1 LIKNK
6 FYEQNFMN
14 QSYIFGKTPLTAH
27 KKPNRV
33 FQRRCLM
40 LMVFSLFFSTAFA
53 QTAKITVTGKVTD
66 TTGITLPGV
75 SITVVNN
82 SKVGTLTDANG
93 RFILDVED
101 GATLRVSFVG
111 FTSQTFVVSATNK
124 IFNVRLAETKG
135 QIDEV
140 VITAFGKKERKE
152 ALVGSVTSIK
162 PGELKIPASNL
173 TAALAGQAAGI
184 VAYQRSGQ
192 PGQDNAS
199 FFVRGVT
206 TFGYKQD
213 PLILIDN
220 VELTTSDL
228 ARLQVDDIASFSILK
243 DASATALYGARGANG
258 VILVSTKE
266 GKEGPA
272 KINFRSEF
280 SSSQATQT
288 PQIVGPI
295 EYMNLY
301 NEASL
306 TRDPA
311 LPLPFPQSKI
321 VNTQNTINGGPGANP
336 YVYPAVDWLKML
348 FNKRATTQRNNL
360 SVSGGSGLARYYITG
375 TYNQDNGVLKTDIRN
390 NNNNNVSFKNYQLR
404 SNINLALTKSTE
416 VIVRLSG
423 TFNEYSGPLTS
434 DGSFASD
441 LYNIAVHTSP
451 VLFPAFFPADAANAN
466 AQHILFGN
474 VGQADGADNNSILY
488 NNPYAALLRGHKN
501 FSESRMSAQL
511 ELNQNLNFL
520 TEGLKFR
527 TLFNTN
533 RHSYFDSQL
542 TYSPFYY
549 NIGSYDKVADQYTL
563 TWLNPKPTGNNVAQE
578 YLSYNKNEPNAD
590 TFMYLQSAMDYNK
603 QLGDHNINA
612 TLIGT
617 VQQTVYSS
625 QKDPKTNKTTL
636 QYSLPFRNLG
646 LAGRL
651 TYGFKSKYFIEGNFG
666 YNGSERFNAA
676 HRYGFFPT
684 IGGSWVVSNESF
696 WNPDIIQ
703 RLKIRASFGKV
714 GNDAIGQQ
722 RFFYQSDVNFIDGP
736 NYAQFGFNNSYERK
750 GVFINSYENNNITWE
765 TSRQTNLAVEFTVL
779 KNLNVIAEIYKNHRY
794 DILRQR
800 LVPSSEGFE
809 SAISSNLGV
818 VDSKGVDLSADYKQN
833 FSGGLWASFRG
844 NFTYSS
850 NKYTYIEEPNFN
862 EPWRHFIGQPISR
875 GYGYVAERLFVDD
888 QEAMNS
894 PSQVFSGTG
903 IKPKGGDIKYRDLNG
918 DGKIDNLDLTF
929 LGYPQTPE
937 IVYGFGFSTG
947 FKGFDLSAFFQGQAR
962 VSFFVD
968 PTRVS
973 PFIPSPDAYVYG
985 NTQVLQEFADSHWS
999 EENQDLYAAYPR
1011 LGTTRAGIEN
1021 NLQPSTWWLRDASF
1035 MRLKS
1040 LEIGYTL
1047 PARLTK
1053 SLKLSNLRIYFNGL
1067 NLVTWS
1073 PFKMWD
1079 PEQGGNGFAYPIQKV
1094 FNVGL
1099 NVNL

>member
-1 LIKNK
+1 MK
-6 FYEQNFMN
+6 
-14 QSYIFGKTPLTAH
+14 QSYIFSKVFLKKYKRPKQYLLPGFLILLLLT
-27 KKPNRV
+27 
-33 FQRRCLM
+33 
-40 LMVFSLFFSTAFA
+40 LFCCPTYA
-53 QTAKITVTGKVTD
+53 QTKVTITGTVTDTLGLKIPGAGITAENVKNVGTTTDENGKFVLDVAPGTSIRISFVGYVDQHITVTGEK
-66 TTGITLPGV
+66 
-75 SITVVNN
+75 
-82 SKVGTLTDANG
+82 
-93 RFILDVED
+93 
-101 GATLRVSFVG
+101 RV
-111 FTSQTFVVSATNK
+111 
-124 IFNVRLAETKG
+124 FNIMLKEASLIK
-135 QIDEV
+135 DEV

-162 PGELKIPASNL
+162 PGELKIPSSNL
-173 TAALAGQAAGI
+173 TTALAGQAAGI
-184 VAYQRSGQ
+184 IAYQRSGQ

-220 VELTTSDL
+220 VELTTTDL

-258 VILVSTKE
+258 VILVATKE

-272 KINFRSEF
+272 KINFRSEY

-288 PQIVGPI
+288 PEIVDPI

-306 TRDPA
+306 TRDPK
-311 LPLPFPQSKI
+311 LPIPFPQSKI
-321 VNTQNTINGGPGANP
+321 NNTINTINGAPGSNA
-336 YVYPAVDWLKML
+336 YVYPAVDWLKLL
-348 FNKRATTQRNNL
+348 FKKNATTQRNNL
-360 SVSGGSGLARYYITG
+360 SINGGSGLARYYITG
-375 TYNQDNGVLKTDIRN
+375 TYNQDNGVLRTDIRN
-390 NNNNNVSFKNYQLR
+390 NNNNNVKFRNYQLR
-404 SNINLALTKSTE
+404 SNININLTKTTE
-416 VIVRLSG
+416 IIVRLSG
-423 TFNEYSGPLTS
+423 NFNEYNGPITT

-441 LYNIAVHTSP
+441 LYNIAIHTSP
-451 VLFPAFFPADAANAN
+451 VLFPAYFQPDAANLN

-474 VGQADGADNNSILY
+474 VGTADGTSNNNILY
-488 NNPYAALLRGHKN
+488 NNPYASLLRGHKN
-501 FSESRMSAQL
+501 SSESRMSAQL

-520 TEGLKFR
+520 TDGLKFR

-542 TYSPFYY
+542 AYSPFYY
-549 NIGSYDKVADQYTL
+549 NVNTYDKASDQYTL
-563 TWLNPKPTGNNVAQE
+563 TWLNPQPTGYNVAQE
-578 YLSYNKNEPNAD
+578 YLSYSKNEPNAD
-590 TFMYLQSAMDYNK
+590 TFLYLQTALDYNK

-617 VQQTVYSS
+617 MQQTVYSS
-625 QKDPKTNKTTL
+625 AKDPKTNTTTL

-666 YNGSERFNAA
+666 YNGSERFSEN

-684 IGGSWVVSNESF
+684 IGASWVVSNEKF
-696 WNPDIIQ
+696 WNPAIID
-703 RLKIRASFGKV
+703 RLKFRASYGLV

-722 RFFYQSDVNFIDGP
+722 RFFYLSDVNLSTGP
-736 NYAQFGFNNSYERK
+736 NYSQFGFNNSYERK
-750 GVFINSYENNNITWE
+750 GVYINSYENDNITWE
-765 TSRQTNLAVEFTVL
+765 TSKQTNLAVEMTLF
-779 KNLNVIAEIYKNHRY
+779 KNLNIVAEFYKNHRY
-794 DILRQR
+794 DILRDRQ
-800 LVPSSEGFE
+800 VPSSEGFE
-809 SAISSNLGV
+809 STISTNLGV
-818 VDSKGVDLSADYKQN
+818 ADSKGMDLSADYKQN
-833 FSGGLWASFRG
+833 FSNGLWASFRG
-844 NFTYSS
+844 NFTYST
-850 NKYTYIEEPNFN
+850 NKYTYIEEPNYK

-888 QEAMNS
+888 QEAKNS
-894 PSQVFSGTG
+894 PSQIFSGSG
-903 IKPKGGDIKYRDLNG
+903 IPPQGGDIKYRDLNG

-985 NTQVLQEFADSHWS
+985 NTQVLKDFADSHWS
-999 EENQDLYAAYPR
+999 EENQNLYADYPR
-1011 LGTTRAGIEN
+1011 LGTTRAVIEN
-1021 NLQPSTWWLRDASF
+1021 NIQPSTWWLRDASF

-1047 PARLTK
+1047 PVRISK
-1053 SLKLSNLRIYFNGL
+1053 SLKLTNCRIYFNGL
-1067 NLVTWS
+1067 NLLTWS

-1079 PEQGGNGFAYPIQKV
+1079 PEQAGNGFAYPIQKV
-1094 FNVGL
+1094 FNIGL

>member
-1 LIKNK
+1 MKQPYTFSKALFKKHEKPGHFLIR
-6 FYEQNFMN
+6 
-14 QSYIFGKTPLTAH
+14 H
-27 KKPNRV
+27 
-33 FQRRCLM
+33 CLM
-40 LMVFSLFFSTAFA
+40 LLTFILFSGAAYS
-53 QTAKITVTGKVTD
+53 QTKITVTGTVTD
-66 TTGITLPGV
+66 TANVKLPGV
-75 SITVVNN
+75 TVSVVGN
-82 SKVGTLTDANG
+82 SKAGTVTDGNG
-93 RFILDVED
+93 RFILDVD
-101 GATLRVSFVG
+101 NGSVIRISFVG
-111 FTSQTFVVSATNK
+111 FKAQSFAVSAQNK
-124 IFNVRLAETKG
+124 VFNVALKEDKLLA
-135 QIDEV
+135 DEV
-140 VITAFGKKERKE
+140 VVTAFGKKERKE

-184 VAYQRSGQ
+184 IAYQRSGQ

-220 VELTTSDL
+220 VELTTTDL

-258 VILVSTKE
+258 VILVATKE

-272 KINFRSEF
+272 KINFRSEY
-280 SSSQATQT
+280 SSSQATKT
-288 PQIVGPI
+288 PEIVDPI
-295 EYMNLY
+295 EYMQLY

-306 TRDPA
+306 TRDPK

-321 VNTQNTINGGPGANP
+321 DNTQNTINGGPGNNP
-336 YVYPAVDWLKML
+336 YVYPAVDWLGML
-348 FNKRATTQRNNL
+348 FKKNATTMRNNL
-360 SVSGGSGLARYYITG
+360 SINGGSGLARYYITG
-375 TYNQDNGVLKTDIRN
+375 TYNQDNGVLRTDVRN
-390 NNNNNVSFKNYQLR
+390 NNNNNVRFRNYQLR
-404 SNINLALTKSTE
+404 SNINLNLTKSTE

-423 TFNEYSGPLTS
+423 NFNEYNGPLTT

-441 LYNIAVHTSP
+441 LYNVAIHTSP
-451 VLFPAFFPADAANAN
+451 VLFPAYFEPDQANMN

-474 VGQADGADNNSILY
+474 VGTADGTSSNSILY

-501 FSESRMSAQL
+501 SSESRMSAQL
-511 ELNQNLNFL
+511 ELNQNLGFI
-520 TEGLKFR
+520 TDGLKFR

-542 TYSPFYY
+542 AYNPFYY
-549 NIGSYDKVADQYTL
+549 NVGSYDKQSNQYTL
-563 TWLNPKPTGNNVAQE
+563 TWLNPQVGNNLSNVAQE
-578 YLSYNKNEPNAD
+578 YLSYSKNEPNAD
-590 TFMYLQSAMDYNK
+590 TFMYLQTALDYNK

-617 VQQTVYSS
+617 MQQTVYSS
-625 QKDPKTNKTTL
+625 AQDPKLHITTL

-651 TYGFKSKYFIEGNFG
+651 TYGYKSKYFLEGNFG
-666 YNGSERFNAA
+666 YNGSERFSEN

-684 IGGSWVVSNESF
+684 IGASWVASNESW
-696 WNPDIIQ
+696 WNPAIID
-703 RLKIRASFGKV
+703 RLKIRASYGLV
-714 GNDAIGQQ
+714 GNDAIGNQ
-722 RFFYQSDVNFIDGP
+722 RFFYLSDVNLKDGP

-750 GVFINSYENNNITWE
+750 GVFINSYENRNITWE
-765 TSRQTNLAVEFTVL
+765 TSRQTNLAMEITVL
-779 KNLNVIAEIYKNHRY
+779 KNLNIVTEFYKNHRY
-794 DILRQR
+794 DILRDR
-800 LVPSSEGFE
+800 VVPSSEGFE
-809 SAISSNLGV
+809 STISTNLGV
-818 VDSKGVDLSADYKQN
+818 ADSKGMDLSADYKQTFQN
-833 FSGGLWASFRG
+833 GLWASFRG
-844 NFTYSS
+844 NFTYST
-850 NKYTYIEEPNFN
+850 NKYTYIEEPNYK

-888 QEAMNS
+888 QEAKNS
-894 PSQVFSGTG
+894 PSQIFSGSDAYGNTVNG
-903 IKPKGGDIKYRDLNG
+903 IYPQGGDIKYRDLNG

-962 VSFFVD
+962 VSFFID

-973 PFIPSPDAYVYG
+973 PFIQSADKYIYG
-985 NTQVLQEFADSHWS
+985 NTQVLKDFANSHWS
-999 EENQDLYAAYPR
+999 EENQNLYADYPR
-1011 LGTTRAGIEN
+1011 LGTTQASIEN

-1035 MRLKS
+1035 LRLKS

-1047 PARLTK
+1047 PARITK
-1053 SLKLSNLRIYFNGL
+1053 SLKLTNLRIYFNGL
-1067 NLVTWS
+1067 NLLTWS

-1079 PEQGGNGFAYPIQKV
+1079 PEQAGNGFAYPIQKV
-1094 FNVGL
+1094 YNIGL

>member
-1 LIKNK
+1 MKQPYT
-6 FYEQNFMN
+6 F
-14 QSYIFGKTPLTAH
+14 S
-27 KKPNRV
+27 KKPV
-33 FQRRCLM
+33 QFYLRRCLM
-40 LMVFSLFFSTAFA
+40 LLILSLFYCAAYS
-53 QTAKITVTGKVTD
+53 QSKITVTGLVVD
-66 TTGITLPGV
+66 TTKVKLPGV
-75 SITVVNN
+75 TISVVNN
-82 SKVGTLTDANG
+82 TKIGTQTDENG
-93 RFILDVED
+93 RFILDVPE
-101 GATLRVSFVG
+101 GSVIRISFVG
-111 FTSQTFVVSATNK
+111 FRAQTFTVTATNK
-124 IFNVRLAETKG
+124 VFNVVLKDDKLIA
-135 QIDEV
+135 DEV
-140 VITAFGKKERKE
+140 VVTAFGKKERKE

-184 VAYQRSGQ
+184 IAYQRSGQ

-220 VELTTSDL
+220 VELTTTDL

-258 VILVSTKE
+258 VILVATKE

-272 KINFRSEF
+272 KINFRSEY
-280 SSSQATQT
+280 SSSQSTKT
-288 PQIVGPI
+288 PEIVDPI

-306 TRDPA
+306 TRDPK
-311 LPLPFPQSKI
+311 LPIPFPQSKI
-321 VNTQNTINGGPGANP
+321 NATQNTINNGPGANP

-348 FNKRATTQRNNL
+348 FKKTATTQRNNL
-360 SVSGGSGLARYYITG
+360 SVNGGGSLARYYITG
-375 TYNQDNGVLKTDIRN
+375 TYNQDNGVLRTDVRN
-390 NNNNNVSFKNYQLR
+390 NNNNNVKFRNYQLR
-404 SNINLALTKSTE
+404 SNININLTRTTE

-423 TFNEYSGPLTS
+423 NFNEYNGPITS

-441 LYNIAVHTSP
+441 LYNIAIHTSP
-451 VLFPAFFPADAANAN
+451 VLFPAYFEPDLANKN

-474 VGQADGADNNSILY
+474 VGSADGTSSNNILY
-488 NNPYAALLRGHKN
+488 NNPYASLLRGHKN
-501 FSESRMSAQL
+501 SSESRMSAQL

-520 TEGLKFR
+520 TDGLKLR
-527 TLFNTN
+527 SIFNTN

-542 TYSPFYY
+542 AYSPFYY
-549 NIGSYDKVADQYTL
+549 NIGSYDKPTNQYTL
-563 TWLNPKPTGNNVAQE
+563 TWLNPQPTGYNVAQE
-578 YLSYNKNEPNAD
+578 YLSYYKNEPNAD
-590 TFMYLQSAMDYNK
+590 TFMYLQLALDYNK
-603 QLGDHNINA
+603 KLGDHNINA

-617 VQQTVYSS
+617 QQQTVYSS
-625 QKDPKTNKTTL
+625 QKDPKTNTTTL

-651 TYGFKSKYFIEGNFG
+651 TYSYKSKYFLEGNFG

-684 IGGSWVVSNESF
+684 IGASWILSNESW
-696 WNPDIIQ
+696 WNPDIVQ
-703 RLKIRASFGKV
+703 RLKFRGSYGLV

-722 RFFYQSDVNFIDGP
+722 RFFYLSDVNFTTGP

-750 GVFINSYENNNITWE
+750 GVYINSYENNNVTWE
-765 TSRQTNLAVEFTVL
+765 TSRQTNIAAEFTVL
-779 KNLNVIAEIYKNHRY
+779 KNLNVVAEFYKNHRY
-794 DILRQR
+794 DILRPR

-809 SAISSNLGV
+809 SVISTNLGV
-818 VDSKGVDLSADYKQN
+818 VDSKGMDLSADYKQS
-833 FSGGLWASFRG
+833 FSNGLWASFRG
-844 NFTYSS
+844 NFTYST
-850 NKYTYIEEPNFN
+850 NKYTYIEEPNYA

-888 QEAMNS
+888 QEAKNS
-894 PSQVFSGTG
+894 PSQIFSGNG
-903 IKPKGGDIKYRDLNG
+903 VVPQGGDIKYRDLNG

-947 FKGFDLSAFFQGQAR
+947 YKGFDLSAFFQGQAR
-962 VSFFVD
+962 VSFFID
-968 PTRVS
+968 PNRVS

-985 NTQVLQEFADSHWS
+985 NTQVLKDFANSHWS
-999 EENQDLYAAYPR
+999 EENQNLYADYPR
-1011 LGTTRAGIEN
+1011 LGTSRNVIEN
-1021 NLQPSTWWLRDASF
+1021 NLQPSTWWLRDASY

-1053 SLKLSNLRIYFNGL
+1053 SLKLTNLRIYFNGL

-1079 PEQGGNGFAYPIQKV
+1079 PEQAGNGFAYPIQKV

>member
-1 LIKNK
+1 MKQPYTFN
-6 FYEQNFMN
+6 
-14 QSYIFGKTPLTAH
+14 
-27 KKPNRV
+27 KKPRQ
-33 FQRRCLM
+33 FYMQRCLM
-40 LMVFSLFFSTAFA
+40 LFILSLFYGATFA
-53 QTAKITVTGKVTD
+53 QTKVTVTGTVAD
-66 TTGITLPGV
+66 TTGVKLAGV
-75 SITVVNN
+75 TISVVEN
-82 SKVGTLTDANG
+82 SKLGTVTDLNG
-93 RFILDVED
+93 RFILDVTE
-101 GATLRVSFVG
+101 GAVLRVSFVG
-111 FTSQTFVVSATNK
+111 FKTQSFTVSATNR
-124 IFNVRLAETKG
+124 IFNIILKDDKLFA
-135 QIDEV
+135 DEV
-140 VITAFGKKERKE
+140 VITAFGKRERKE
-152 ALVGSVTSIK
+152 ALVGSVTTIK
-162 PGELKIPASNL
+162 PGELKIPSSNL
-173 TAALAGQAAGI
+173 TTALAGQAAGI
-184 VAYQRSGQ
+184 IAYQRSGQ

-220 VELTTSDL
+220 VELTTTDL

-258 VILVSTKE
+258 VILVATKE

-272 KINFRSEF
+272 KINFRTEY
-280 SSSQATQT
+280 SSSQSTKT
-288 PQIVGPI
+288 PEIVDPI

-306 TRDPA
+306 TRDPK
-311 LPLPFPQSKI
+311 LPIPFPQSKI
-321 VNTQNTINGGPGANP
+321 DNTRNTINGGPGANP
-336 YVYPAVDWLKML
+336 YVYPAVNWLDML
-348 FNKRATTQRNNL
+348 FKKTATTQRNNL
-360 SVSGGSGLARYYITG
+360 SVNGGGSLARYYITG
-375 TYNQDNGVLKTDIRN
+375 TYNQDNGVLRTDVRN
-390 NNNNNVSFKNYQLR
+390 NNNNNVKFRNYQLR
-404 SNINLALTKSTE
+404 SNININLTKTTE

-423 TFNEYSGPLTS
+423 NFNEYNGPITS

-441 LYNIAVHTSP
+441 LYNVAIHTSP
-451 VLFPAFFPADAANAN
+451 VLFPAYYEPDKANQN

-474 VGQADGADNNSILY
+474 VGSADGTTNNSILY

-501 FSESRMSAQL
+501 SSESRMSAQL
-511 ELNQNLNFL
+511 ELNQNLSFL

-527 TLFNTN
+527 SIFNTN

-542 TYSPFYY
+542 AYSPFYY
-549 NIGSYDKVADQYTL
+549 NIGSYDKPTNQYTL
-563 TWLNPKPTGNNVAQE
+563 NWLNPQPTGNNVAQE
-578 YLSYNKNEPNAD
+578 YLSYYKNEPNAD
-590 TFMYLQSAMDYNK
+590 TFMYLQTALDYNK

-617 VQQTVYSS
+617 EQQTVYSS
-625 QKDPKTNKTTL
+625 QKDPKTNTTTL

-651 TYGFKSKYFIEGNFG
+651 TYGYKSKYFLETNFG

-684 IGGSWVVSNESF
+684 IGGSWIASNESW
-696 WNPDIIQ
+696 WNPAIVQ
-703 RLKIRASFGKV
+703 RFKLRGSYGLV

-722 RFFYQSDVNFIDGP
+722 RFFYLSDVNFTTGP

-765 TSRQTNLAVEFTVL
+765 TSRQTNIAVEFTVL
-779 KNLNVIAEIYKNHRY
+779 KNLNVIAEFYKNHRY
-794 DILRQR
+794 DILRNR

-809 SAISSNLGV
+809 STISTNLGV
-818 VDSKGVDLSADYKQN
+818 VDSKGMDLSADYKQT
-833 FSGGLWASFRG
+833 FSNGLWASFRG
-844 NFTYSS
+844 NFTYST
-850 NKYTYIEEPNFN
+850 NKYTYIEEPNYN

-888 QEAMNS
+888 QEAKNS
-894 PSQVFSGTG
+894 PSQIFNANGL
-903 IKPKGGDIKYRDLNG
+903 PPQGGDIKYRDLNG
-918 DGKIDNLDLTF
+918 DGKINNLDLTF

-947 FKGFDLSAFFQGQAR
+947 FKGFDVSAFFQGQAR

-973 PFIPSPDAYVYG
+973 PFIPSPDPYIYG
-985 NTQVLQEFADSHWS
+985 NTQVLKGFADSHWS
-999 EENQDLYAAYPR
+999 EENQNLYADYPR
-1011 LGTTRAGIEN
+1011 LGTTRAVIEN
-1021 NLQPSTWWLRDASF
+1021 NLQPSTWWLRDASYI
-1035 MRLKS
+1035 RLKS

-1047 PARLTK
+1047 PARFTK
-1053 SLKLSNLRIYFNGL
+1053 SLKLTNFRIYFNGL
-1067 NLVTWS
+1067 NLLTWS

-1079 PEQGGNGFAYPIQKV
+1079 PEQAGNGFAYPIQKV
-1094 FNVGL
+1094 FNIGL

>member
-1 LIKNK
+1 MQ
-6 FYEQNFMN
+6 FY
-14 QSYIFGKTPLTAH
+14 L
-27 KKPNRV
+27 
-33 FQRRCLM
+33 RRCLM
-40 LMVFSLFFSTAFA
+40 LLILSLFYCAAYS
-53 QTAKITVTGKVTD
+53 QSKITATGLVVD
-66 TTGITLPGV
+66 TTKVKLPGV
-75 SITVVNN
+75 TVSVVNN
-82 SKVGTLTDANG
+82 PKIGTQTDENG
-93 RFILDVED
+93 RFILDVPE
-101 GATLRVSFVG
+101 GSVIRISFVG
-111 FTSQTFVVSATNK
+111 FRAQTFTVTATNK
-124 IFNVRLAETKG
+124 VFNVILKDDKLIA
-135 QIDEV
+135 DEV
-140 VITAFGKKERKE
+140 VVTAFGKKERKE

-184 VAYQRSGQ
+184 IAYQRSGQ

-220 VELTTSDL
+220 VELTTTDL

-258 VILVSTKE
+258 VILVATKE

-272 KINFRSEF
+272 KINFRSEY
-280 SSSQATQT
+280 SSSQSTKT
-288 PQIVGPI
+288 PEIVDPI

-306 TRDPA
+306 TRDPK
-311 LPLPFPQSKI
+311 LPIPFPQSKI
-321 VNTQNTINGGPGANP
+321 NATQNTLNNGPGANP

-348 FNKRATTQRNNL
+348 FKKTATTQRNNL
-360 SVSGGSGLARYYITG
+360 SVNGGGSLARYYITG
-375 TYNQDNGVLKTDIRN
+375 TYNQDNGVLRTDVRN
-390 NNNNNVSFKNYQLR
+390 NNNNNVKFRNYQLR
-404 SNINLALTKSTE
+404 SNININLTRTTE

-423 TFNEYSGPLTS
+423 NFNEYNGPITS

-441 LYNIAVHTSP
+441 LYNIAIHTSP
-451 VLFPAFFPADAANAN
+451 VLFPAYFEPDLANRN

-474 VGQADGADNNSILY
+474 VGSADGASSNNILY
-488 NNPYAALLRGHKN
+488 NNPYASLLRGHKN
-501 FSESRMSAQL
+501 SSESRMSAQL

-520 TEGLKFR
+520 TDGLKLR
-527 TLFNTN
+527 SIFNTN

-542 TYSPFYY
+542 AYSPFYY
-549 NIGSYDKVADQYTL
+549 NIGSYDKPTNQYTL
-563 TWLNPKPTGNNVAQE
+563 TWLNPQPTGYNVAQE
-578 YLSYNKNEPNAD
+578 YLSYYKNEPNAD
-590 TFMYLQSAMDYNK
+590 TFMYLQMALDYNK
-603 QLGDHNINA
+603 KLGDHNINA

-617 VQQTVYSS
+617 QQQTVYSS
-625 QKDPKTNKTTL
+625 QKDPKTNTTTL

-651 TYGFKSKYFIEGNFG
+651 TYSYKSKYFLEGNFG

-684 IGGSWVVSNESF
+684 IGASWILSNESW
-696 WNPDIIQ
+696 WNPDIVQ
-703 RLKIRASFGKV
+703 RLKFRGSYGLV

-722 RFFYQSDVNFIDGP
+722 RFFYLSDVNFTTGP

-750 GVFINSYENNNITWE
+750 GVYINSYENNNVTWE
-765 TSRQTNLAVEFTVL
+765 TSRQTNIAAEFTVL
-779 KNLNVIAEIYKNHRY
+779 KNLNVVAEFYKNHRY
-794 DILRQR
+794 DILRPR

-809 SAISSNLGV
+809 SVISTNLGV
-818 VDSKGVDLSADYKQN
+818 VDSKGMDLSADYKQS
-833 FSGGLWASFRG
+833 FSNGLWASFRG
-844 NFTYSS
+844 NFTYST
-850 NKYTYIEEPNFN
+850 NKYTYIEEPNYA

-888 QEAMNS
+888 QEAKNS
-894 PSQVFSGTG
+894 PSQIFSGNG
-903 IKPKGGDIKYRDLNG
+903 VAPQGGDIKYRDLNG

-947 FKGFDLSAFFQGQAR
+947 YKGFDLSAFFQGQAR
-962 VSFFVD
+962 VSFFID
-968 PTRVS
+968 PNRVS

-985 NTQVLQEFADSHWS
+985 NTQVLKDFANSHWS
-999 EENQDLYAAYPR
+999 EENQNLYADYPR
-1011 LGTTRAGIEN
+1011 LGTSRNVIEN
-1021 NLQPSTWWLRDASF
+1021 NLQPSTWWLRDASY

-1053 SLKLSNLRIYFNGL
+1053 SLKLTNLRIYFNGL

-1079 PEQGGNGFAYPIQKV
+1079 PEQAGNGFAYPIQKV

>member
-1 LIKNK
+1 MK
-6 FYEQNFMN
+6 
-14 QSYIFGKTPLTAH
+14 QSYIFIGKPLQYYLRH
-27 KKPNRV
+27 
-33 FQRRCLM
+33 CIM
-40 LMVFSLFFSTAFA
+40 LFILILFYGASSA
-53 QTAKITVTGKVTD
+53 QTKVTVTGTVTD
-66 TTGITLPGV
+66 TTGVKLPGV
-75 SITVVNN
+75 TLVVVNN
-82 SKVGTLTDANG
+82 SKVGTVTDLNG
-93 RFILDVED
+93 RFILDVAE
-101 GATLRVSFVG
+101 GAVIRVSFVG
-111 FTSQTFVVSATNK
+111 FKTQNYTVSSSAK
-124 IFNVRLAETKG
+124 ILNIVLKDDKLLT
-135 QIDEV
+135 DEV
-140 VITAFGKKERKE
+140 VITAYGRRERKE
-152 ALVGSVTSIK
+152 ALVGSVTTIK

-184 VAYQRSGQ
+184 IAYQRSGQ

-220 VELTTSDL
+220 VELTTTDL

-258 VILVSTKE
+258 VILVATKE

-272 KINFRSEF
+272 KINFRSEY
-280 SSSQATQT
+280 SSSQSTKT
-288 PQIVGPI
+288 PEIVDPI
-295 EYMNLY
+295 EYMTLY

-306 TRDPA
+306 TRDPK
-311 LPLPFPQSKI
+311 LPIPFPQSKI
-321 VNTQNTINGGPGANP
+321 NATQNTINNGPGANP

-348 FNKRATTQRNNL
+348 FKKTATTQRNNL
-360 SVSGGSGLARYYITG
+360 SVNGGGSLARYYITG
-375 TYNQDNGVLKTDIRN
+375 TYNQDNGVLRTDVRN
-390 NNNNNVSFKNYQLR
+390 NNNNNVKFRNYQLR
-404 SNINLALTKSTE
+404 SNININLTKTTE

-423 TFNEYSGPLTS
+423 NFNEYNGPITS

-441 LYNIAVHTSP
+441 LYNIAIHTSP
-451 VLFPAFFPADAANAN
+451 VLFPAYFEPDLANQN

-474 VGQADGADNNSILY
+474 VGSADGTSSNNILY

-501 FSESRMSAQL
+501 SSESRMSAQL
-511 ELNQNLNFL
+511 ELNQNLSFL

-527 TLFNTN
+527 SIFNTN

-542 TYSPFYY
+542 AYSPFYY
-549 NIGSYDKVADQYTL
+549 NVGSYDKPTNQYTL
-563 TWLNPKPTGNNVAQE
+563 TWLNPQPTGNNVAQE
-578 YLSYNKNEPNAD
+578 YLSYSKNEPNAD
-590 TFMYLQSAMDYNK
+590 TFLYLQTALDYSK
-603 QLGDHNINA
+603 QLGSHNINA

-617 VQQTVYSS
+617 QQQTVYSS
-625 QKDPKTNKTTL
+625 QKDPKTNTTTL

-651 TYGFKSKYFIEGNFG
+651 TYNYKSRYYIEANFG
-666 YNGSERFNAA
+666 YNGSERFNAD

-684 IGGSWVVSNESF
+684 IGASWVASNESW
-696 WNPDIIQ
+696 WNPDIVQ
-703 RLKIRASFGKV
+703 RLKIRGSYGLV

-722 RFFYQSDVNFIDGP
+722 RFFYLSDVNFTTGP

-750 GVFINSYENNNITWE
+750 GVYINSYENNNITWE
-765 TSRQTNLAVEFTVL
+765 TSRQTNIAAEFTVL
-779 KNLNVIAEIYKNHRY
+779 KNLNVIAEFYKNHRY
-794 DILRQR
+794 DILRPR

-809 SAISSNLGV
+809 SVISTNLGV
-818 VDSKGVDLSADYKQN
+818 VDSKGMDLSADYKQSFGN
-833 FSGGLWASFRG
+833 GLWASFRG
-844 NFTYSS
+844 NFTYST
-850 NKYTYIEEPNFN
+850 NKYTYIEEPNYA

-888 QEAMNS
+888 QEANNS
-894 PSQVFSGTG
+894 PSQIFSGNG
-903 IKPKGGDIKYRDLNG
+903 VKPQGGDIKYRDLNG

-962 VSFFVD
+962 VSFFID
-968 PTRVS
+968 PNRVS

-985 NTQVLQEFADSHWS
+985 NTQVLKDFANSHWS
-999 EENQDLYAAYPR
+999 EENQNLYADYPR
-1011 LGTTRAGIEN
+1011 LGTSRNVIEN
-1021 NLQPSTWWLRDASF
+1021 NLQPSTWWLRDASY

-1040 LEIGYTL
+1040 LEVGYTL

-1053 SLKLSNLRIYFNGL
+1053 SLRLTNLRIYFNGL
-1067 NLVTWS
+1067 NLITWS

-1079 PEQGGNGFAYPIQKV
+1079 PEQAGNGFAYPIQKV

>member
-1 LIKNK
+1 MK
-6 FYEQNFMN
+6 
-14 QSYIFGKTPLTAH
+14 QSYIFSKVFLKKYKRSKQYLLPGFLMLLLLTLFCCPTYAQTKVTITGTVTDTLGLKIPGAGITAENVKNIGTTTDQNGKFVLDVAPGTSIRISFVGYVDQHITVTSE
-27 KKPNRV
+27 NRV
-33 FQRRCLM
+33 FNIILKEA
-40 LMVFSLFFSTAFA
+40 SLI
-53 QTAKITVTGKVTD
+53 K
-66 TTGITLPGV
+66 
-75 SITVVNN
+75 
-82 SKVGTLTDANG
+82 
-93 RFILDVED
+93 
-101 GATLRVSFVG
+101 
-111 FTSQTFVVSATNK
+111 
-124 IFNVRLAETKG
+124 
-135 QIDEV
+135 DEV

-162 PGELKIPASNL
+162 PGELKIPSSNL
-173 TAALAGQAAGI
+173 TTALAGQAAGI
-184 VAYQRSGQ
+184 IAYQRSGQ

-220 VELTTSDL
+220 VELTTTDL

-258 VILVSTKE
+258 VILVATKE

-272 KINFRSEF
+272 KINFRSEY

-288 PQIVGPI
+288 PEIVDPI

-306 TRDPA
+306 TRDPK
-311 LPLPFPQSKI
+311 LPIPFPQSKI
-321 VNTQNTINGGPGANP
+321 NNTINTINGTPGSNA
-336 YVYPAVDWLKML
+336 YVYPAVDWLKLL
-348 FNKRATTQRNNL
+348 FKKNATTQRNNL
-360 SVSGGSGLARYYITG
+360 SINGGSGLARYYITG
-375 TYNQDNGVLKTDIRN
+375 TYNQDNGVLRTDIRN
-390 NNNNNVSFKNYQLR
+390 NNDNNVKFRNYQLR
-404 SNINLALTKSTE
+404 SNININLTKTTE
-416 VIVRLSG
+416 IIVRLSG
-423 TFNEYSGPLTS
+423 NFNEYNGPITT

-441 LYNIAVHTSP
+441 LYNIAIHTSP
-451 VLFPAFFPADAANAN
+451 VLFPAYFQPDAANMN

-474 VGQADGADNNSILY
+474 VGTADGTSNNNILY

-501 FSESRMSAQL
+501 SSESRMSAQL

-520 TEGLKFR
+520 TDGLKFR

-542 TYSPFYY
+542 AYSPFYY
-549 NIGSYDKVADQYTL
+549 NVNTYDKPTDQYTL
-563 TWLNPKPTGNNVAQE
+563 TWLNPQPTGYNVAQE
-578 YLSYNKNEPNAD
+578 YLSYSKNEPNAD
-590 TFMYLQSAMDYNK
+590 TFLYLQTALDYNK

-617 VQQTVYSS
+617 MQQTVYSS
-625 QKDPKTNKTTL
+625 AKDPKTNTTTL

-651 TYGFKSKYFIEGNFG
+651 TYGYKSKYFIEGNFG
-666 YNGSERFNAA
+666 YNGSERFSEN

-684 IGGSWVVSNESF
+684 IGASWVVSNEKF
-696 WNPDIIQ
+696 WNPAIID
-703 RLKIRASFGKV
+703 RLKFRASYGLV

-722 RFFYQSDVNFIDGP
+722 RFFYLSDVNLSTGP

-750 GVFINSYENNNITWE
+750 GVYINSYENDNITWE
-765 TSRQTNLAVEFTVL
+765 TSRQTNLAVEMTLL
-779 KNLNVIAEIYKNHRY
+779 KNLNIVAEFYKNHRY
-794 DILRQR
+794 DILRDRQ
-800 LVPSSEGFE
+800 VPSSEGFE
-809 SAISSNLGV
+809 STISTNLGV
-818 VDSKGVDLSADYKQN
+818 ADSKGMDLSADYKQN
-833 FSGGLWASFRG
+833 FNNGLWASFRG
-844 NFTYSS
+844 NFTYST
-850 NKYTYIEEPNFN
+850 NKYTYIEEPNYK

-888 QEAMNS
+888 QEAKNS
-894 PSQVFSGTG
+894 PSQIFSGSG
-903 IKPKGGDIKYRDLNG
+903 IPPQGGDIKYRDLNG

-985 NTQVLQEFADSHWS
+985 NTQVLKDFADSHWS
-999 EENQDLYAAYPR
+999 EENQNLYADYPR
-1011 LGTTRAGIEN
+1011 LGTTRAAIEN
-1021 NLQPSTWWLRDASF
+1021 NIQPSTWWLRDASF

-1047 PARLTK
+1047 PVRISK
-1053 SLKLSNLRIYFNGL
+1053 SLKLTNCRIYFNGL
-1067 NLVTWS
+1067 NLLTWS

-1079 PEQGGNGFAYPIQKV
+1079 PEQAGNGFAYPIQKV
-1094 FNVGL
+1094 FNIGL